1 MITREELTLL
11 DNFDDVVYGL
21 TYQLDHSRE
30 LDFSDTE
37 VRTEYLETFLDFQ
50 RLLGDGEYSYRKVIA
65 VLSEVDSEGKF
76 AESLV
81 LVDPTVAK
89 VQAKTSND
97 ALYGGKTHEVPVTTK
112 EAWERLS
119 AKYIIEVDD
128 RKTIDEDVEPSE
140 EDAEYA
146 HQITMMMEVLLP
158 MFNKVCEISDEFTE
172 QLIAESD
179 AHEKRTKQEK
189 EAPSR
194 RDISYE
200 DRMVIEGFGA
210 TVMALGDSL
219 DFASGVSFEDPR
231 SRAEFLKLFLELHA
245 CLKGENFSYLK
256 MVEAL
261 KRLDTENKY
270 IGFLD
275 SVEEFVTRTQNETS
289 DFIAGPVGKRV
300 NDGEAFEIIEKKYLM
315 EVDGELVPRPHDEQ
329 SPEDTGYAA
338 QVMYMSDTLG
348 AHVFGPLCSIAQE
361 LTK

>member
-1 MITREELTLL
+1 M
-11 DNFDDVVYGL
+11 D
-21 TYQLDHSRE
+21 E
-30 LDFSDTE
+30 LDFSDAE
-37 VRTEYLETFLDFQ
+37 VRIDYLETFLDFQ
-50 RLLGDGEYSYRKVIA
+50 RLLGSGEYSYRKVIA
-65 VLSEVDSEGKF
+65 VLNEVDSEDKF
-76 AESLV
+76 AESLA
-81 LVDPTVAK
+81 LVDPTVTK
-89 VQAKTSND
+89 VQSKTSND
-97 ALYGGKTHEVPVTTK
+97 ALYGGKTHEAPVTTK

-119 AKYIIEVDD
+119 AKYVLEVNG
-128 RKTIDEDVEPSE
+128 RLTIDETVEPSD
-140 EDAEYA
+140 EDSEYA

-158 MFNKVCEISDEFTE
+158 MFDKVCEIGQQLDD

-189 EAPSR
+189 KAPSP

-231 SRAEFLKLFLELHA
+231 SRAEFLKLFLELHT
-245 CLKGENFSYLK
+245 CLKGDNFSYLK
-256 MVEAL
+256 TVEVL
-261 KRLDTENKY
+261 KKLDTENKF

-300 NDGEAFEIIEKKYLM
+300 TDGEAFSIIEKKYLM

-329 SPEDTGYAA
+329 SPADTGYAA

-348 AHVFGPLCSIAQE
+348 AHVFGPLCGIGME
-361 LTK
+361 FIG